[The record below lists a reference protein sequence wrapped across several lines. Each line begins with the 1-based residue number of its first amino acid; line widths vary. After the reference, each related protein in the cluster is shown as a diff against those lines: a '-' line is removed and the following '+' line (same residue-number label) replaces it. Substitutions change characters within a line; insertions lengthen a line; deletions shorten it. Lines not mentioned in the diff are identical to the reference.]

1 MHSRRRMTW
10 SVLFTFSALLASG
23 CAGGST
29 VSDTRA
35 GSPVQHPVLQN
46 VPLPGGFE
54 LVDDRSRI
62 SSNGQ
67 IRFAQCEFSGRAER
81 TSVYEFFKNYMP
93 TGGWSLQDERLIGGV
108 YELRYGSPTERC
120 DVRISRS
127 GRGTR
132 IDIEV
137 RPSADSGE
145 AAPPPPK
152 WPGN

>member
-1 MHSRRRMTW
+1 MHSRFRTIFAPILG
-10 SVLFTFSALLASG
+10 VVALLVSG
-23 CAGGST
+23 CSVGST
-29 VSDTRA
+29 VSDGRA

-46 VPLPGGFE
+46 VPLPNGFE

-108 YELRYGSPTERC
+108 YELRYGSATERC

-132 IDIEV
+132 IDVEV
-137 RPSADSGE
+137 RPSTDSGE